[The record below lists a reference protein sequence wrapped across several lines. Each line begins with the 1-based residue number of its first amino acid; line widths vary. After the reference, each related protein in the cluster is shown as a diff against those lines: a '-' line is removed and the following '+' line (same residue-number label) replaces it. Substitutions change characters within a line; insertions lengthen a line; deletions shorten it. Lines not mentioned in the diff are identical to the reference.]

1 MMDRRTFSAALW
13 TIAAVAAAQ
22 NARADISDELRRTL
36 GPLAAST
43 GIGQMVMDA
52 GPELGA
58 LLTDFLEFAR
68 RHGTSRETM
77 AYANEIM
84 DRWNEL
90 QRTDRQQPKRMSDV
104 LSPREIGIVEL
115 IGEGQSNKEIAR
127 RLGIAPE
134 TVKTHIK
141 NLFVKLGVE
150 RRAQAVLR
158 AHSLGLIETDASI
171 SVSYAAV

>member
-1 MMDRRTFSAALW
+1 MMDRRTFSAVLW
-13 TIAAVAAAQ
+13 TTAAVAAAQ

-36 GPLAAST
+36 GLAAST
-43 GIGQMVMDA
+43 GIRQMVMDA
-52 GPELGA
+52 GPEVGA

-77 AYANEIM
+77 AYANEIT

-90 QRTDRQQPKRMSDV
+90 QRMDRQQPKRMNDV
-104 LSPREIGIVEL
+104 LSPREIAIVEL
-115 IGEGQSNKEIAR
+115 VGQGQSNKKIAR
-127 RLGIAPE
+127 WLGIAPE

-141 NLFVKLGVE
+141 NVFVKLGVE

-158 AHSLGLIETDASI
+158 AHSLGLIDADASI
-171 SVSYAAV
+171 SVSYADL